1 MVKLV
6 LRDDDC
12 NYFTKIKDIED
23 VYREIPFFPISFAVV
38 PTVMDVSTIGAC
50 SDTKG
55 NTVPRFLGDNIEL
68 CDWLKLKYHKGKCDI
83 LMHGITHSYVTKPK
97 RLAEMEWRTSECDL
111 TESIGNAKKILEE
124 LFQCSISVFVAP
136 SNKISRGCL
145 NAVTKNGLNF
155 SGIVPLSFNQNLTF
169 QNIRNYF
176 KRWFFRIRYK
186 YPYPAVLK
194 YSDHAEINVCIP
206 VSLDYLKGIYG
217 ICKKKNMPMAI
228 NVHYWDLRDN
238 PSKKQMIIDFVK
250 FAVKDGAIPSRMS
263 DCLI

>member
-23 VYREIPFFPISFAVV
+23 VYREIPYFPISFAVV
-38 PTVMDVSTIGAC
+38 PSVMDVSTIGAC

-68 CDWLKLKYHKGKCDI
+68 CDWLKLKYHKGECDI

-155 SGIVPLSFNQNLTF
+155 SGIVSLSFNQNFTF
-169 QNIRNYF
+169 QNIRNYI
-176 KRWFFRIRYK
+176 KRWFFRLRYK

-194 YSDHAEINVCIP
+194 YSDHSEINACIP
-206 VSLDYLKGIYG
+206 VSLDYLKGIYK
-217 ICKKKNMPMAI
+217 ICKKKDMPMAI

-238 PSKKQMIIDFVK
+238 PSKKQMIIDFVN